1 VWGAQAFVSSPAG
14 LGLRQGTAQA
24 SCRSRGALAL
34 RAERE
39 DGASEQQIKEAYKT
53 YEMLM
58 SSNNF
63 GKGYW

>member
-1 VWGAQAFVSSPAG
+1 M
-14 LGLRQGTAQA
+14 
-24 SCRSRGALAL
+24 L

-39 DGASEQQIKEAYKT
+39 DGASEAQVKEAYKT

-58 SSNNF
+58 KNNNF